1 MKGNEKESVQ
11 RMNMRVGVSAVAPL
25 LPALRAA
32 PRLRRRKAV
41 TTVGAGGAASWVLE
55 AVPT

>member
-25 LPALRAA
+25 LPARPAA
-32 PRLRRRKAV
+32 
-41 TTVGAGGAASWVLE
+41 AA
-55 AVPT
+55 AVPPTEESRHNSRGRGGG